1 MKRTLK
7 SFFVSAL
14 MVLVCLTLVACANDS
29 DVVPT
34 VTNLGEK
41 YPEINGAYK
50 INKDMIA
57 LKMYEAG
64 VKNFNE
70 VDFVATHQIGNI
82 TTKSI
87 LGEMTQKLDCLKI
100 KQDNIYYLDSSTFT
114 TKGTPNIKMS
124 DQSIYENG
132 AYRVRSA
139 EKGDIKVQKG
149 EMTVAK
155 WPETEYFDSLENG
168 LVKYPDDLTRI
179 NMYIVNSKTIASA
192 TKPVYD
198 AKNKTYKFSLVL
210 NINTATEDY
219 LNVME
224 YKTKKGG
231 ITPKGI
237 KFTKLKLTVVM
248 WDNGLIKSIANE
260 EAYKVNALGTTNKT
274 STIATTY
281 FTYDRAEINI
291 NNYLKFWFH
300 KFV

>member
-1 MKRTLK
+1 
-7 SFFVSAL
+7 
-14 MVLVCLTLVACANDS
+14 
-29 DVVPT
+29 
-34 VTNLGEK
+34 
-41 YPEINGAYK
+41 
-50 INKDMIA
+50 
-57 LKMYEAG
+57 
-64 VKNFNE
+64 
-70 VDFVATHQIGNI
+70 
-82 TTKSI
+82 
-87 LGEMTQKLDCLKI
+87 MTQKLDCLKI

-224 YKTKKGG
+224 YKTKKG
-231 ITPKGI
+231 
-237 KFTKLKLTVVM
+237 
-248 WDNGLIKSIANE
+248 
-260 EAYKVNALGTTNKT
+260 
-274 STIATTY
+274 
-281 FTYDRAEINI
+281 
-291 NNYLKFWFH
+291 
-300 KFV
+300 